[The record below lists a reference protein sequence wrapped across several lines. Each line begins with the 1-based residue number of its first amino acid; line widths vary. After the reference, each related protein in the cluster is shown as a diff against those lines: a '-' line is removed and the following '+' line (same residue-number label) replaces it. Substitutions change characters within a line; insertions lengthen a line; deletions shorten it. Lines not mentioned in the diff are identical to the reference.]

1 MDVLASGGV
10 TIDDEPAEWV
20 AALADWIGQDVH
32 PRFIITSD
40 LECLWKN
47 DAARK
52 MLGENGANAGASMSK
67 TLTFF
72 DPARLR
78 SLLQDAEDDL
88 VHWGVVP
95 DWNGVNLIVWAKA
108 IGAAQNR
115 LFGLVLMPPD
125 HEPSFRELFENA
137 RLTPAEARIIDAIL
151 RGESLANTASVSG
164 VSRETIKTQLKNAY
178 RKLSVSSRG
187 ELFAEARRFLAP

>member
-1 MDVLASGGV
+1 MDVLASGGL
-10 TIDDEPAEWV
+10 TNDDESTGWV
-20 AALADWIGQDVH
+20 AALTEWIGQDVH
-32 PRFIITSD
+32 PRFIITPE

-52 MLGENGANAGASMSK
+52 MLGENGAGASK

-72 DPARLR
+72 DHARLS
-78 SLLQDAEDDL
+78 SLLRDVEDDL

-95 DWNGVNLIVWAKA
+95 DRNGVNLIVWAREISTAGK
-108 IGAAQNR
+108 R
-115 LFGLVLMPPD
+115 MFGLVLMPPD
-125 HEPSFRELFENA
+125 HEPSFREFFENA

-164 VSRETIKTQLKNAY
+164 VSKETIKTQLKNAY